1 MHSRYGFPPVS
12 PNPPADFGSRAATQS
27 GITLLELLVALFIF
41 SLISGL
47 AFTSLYQIRQAH
59 DSIHTTMKRVNEI
72 RVALTL
78 LEQDLHYAV
87 PRMIRGL
94 TDSVEPAFRGSS
106 AFTQTQMEWSR
117 ASPTVTPSPQ
127 TAGLKRVQY
136 FVRDKVLYRAVWTH
150 IDRTAEA
157 TAVEQAVL
165 SQVDQWRLIF
175 HGPQNQVF
183 ELWPPL
189 PNNPHL
195 VPNAVDIELQLADF
209 GTLRRLIV
217 IKGYGP

>member
-1 MHSRYGFPPVS
+1 MHSLYGFPLVHPYRPVNLS
-12 PNPPADFGSRAATQS
+12 GRAATQS

-47 AFTSLYQIRQAH
+47 AFASLYQIRQAH

-94 TDSVEPAFRGSS
+94 TDSIEPAFRGSTS
-106 AFTQTQMEWSR
+106 LTQTQMEWSR
-117 ASPTVTPSPQ
+117 ASATVTPSPQ

-150 IDRTAEA
+150 LDRTAEA

-175 HGPQNQVF
+175 HGPRNQVS

-195 VPNAVDIELQLADF
+195 IPNAVDIELQLADF
-209 GTLRRLIV
+209 GTVRRLVV
-217 IKGYGP
+217 IKGYEP